1 MKQMKQIKQ
10 TNQTK
15 QIKQMNQ
22 KKQINQFIRNTDSG
36 RTEDAA
42 AERYNIFFLQFK

>member
-1 MKQMKQIKQ
+1 MNQTKQMKQEM
-10 TNQTK
+10 NQM
-15 QIKQMNQ
+15 KQMNQ
-22 KKQINQFIRNTDSG
+22 TKQINQFIRNTDSG